1 MTKWFEFKDGSNP
14 YGVWDNRQ
22 DEFFKM
28 VTAWNIRIR
37 NNNNFICYEPTQA
50 YYRTQNYNFYK
61 EALRNFAIQWQ
72 GAQADLTISYEELAW
87 YQTFFETYGKRYGL
101 LREFRENGIL

>member
-22 DEFFKM
+22 DEFFRM
-28 VTAWNIRIR
+28 VTAWYVDIVD
-37 NNNNFICYEPTQA
+37 NNNFVCYEPTRA
-50 YYRTQNYNFYK
+50 YYERQNYKFYK
-61 EALRNFAIQWQ
+61 EALRDFAIMWQ
-72 GAQADLTISYEELAW
+72 KEQERLSISYEQLAW

-101 LREFRENGIL
+101 LREFRENGII